1 MDSPRSLS
9 ASSCQLASGGVG
21 WRRSTK
27 GESKM
32 NATAALPVVGIDI
45 ANSVFQLAVADGA
58 WRVTEEHRLPR
69 TQMERWVANRS
80 VGLVVMEACGSAHHW
95 GRWRNA
101 LGIEGRLVPP
111 PYGGAPGQGN

>member
-9 ASSCQLASGGVG
+9 ASSCQLASCGVG
-21 WRRSTK
+21 CQRSTK

-58 WRVTEEHRLPR
+58 WRVTEEHRLTR
-69 TQMERWVANRS
+69 TQMERWFANRS
-80 VGLVVMEACGSAHHW
+80 VGLVVMEACGPAPPS
-95 GRWRNA
+95 GRWAHA
-101 LGIEGRLVPP
+101 LGLERRR
-111 PYGGAPGQGN
+111 A